1 MRVVLA
7 NSQASCATALLTDN
21 VFNGRAHSM
30 MHRIFTVVL
39 VVAEAP
45 RILDV
50 QRRYLMR
57 SQSEA
62 MFVVLDLE
70 FPDSRSTVALRTT
83 VSGAGPA
90 RAKQAAKAKARSTR
104 LTRRRL
110 GDEMM
115 DPGVVI
121 VDAGA
126 PEQEEGEEEEDDQRD
141 GVAERRAGDARMDA
155 PVVGGAQLRRNV
167 FASLAVDGQHA
178 HRWESLSFVMRRRMH
193 RGSTCTTCLE
203 ALQRCPAWIC
213 LEDECVDVI
222 LCQACHQAASRP
234 ARSIRPASAS
244 GTAAVMAVVRFV
256 SAEPAIC
263 GDADD

>member
-1 MRVVLA
+1 
-7 NSQASCATALLTDN
+7 
-21 VFNGRAHSM
+21 M

-45 RILDV
+45 RLIDV

-62 MFVVLDLE
+62 KFVVLELE
-70 FPDSRSTVALRTT
+70 FPNSRETLALRTT

-90 RAKQAAKAKARSTR
+90 RAKQAAKARARSTR

-115 DPGVVI
+115 DPGVAN

-126 PEQEEGEEEEDDQRD
+126 PEQEEGEEEEEDLRD

-167 FASLAVDGQHA
+167 FANLAVAGQHA
-178 HRWESLSFVMRRRMH
+178 HRWESLSFVMRKRMH
-193 RGSTCTTCLE
+193 RGSTCTTCLQP
-203 ALQRCPAWIC
+203 LQRCPAWIC

-234 ARSIRPASAS
+234 ARSVRSPAAASA
-244 GTAAVMAVVRFV
+244 TAAAMAIVRFV
-256 SAEPAIC
+256 SAEPTIFV
-263 GDADD
+263 DADN